1 MKTKYRIS
9 ILICQTL
16 MFLSALFL
24 FLMSF
29 VLQSDL
35 NRFNFINPIIAS
47 LDFIPL
53 LIIFFYLKKIKRD
66 DFCVKNKIILLLI
79 ILISTIITVLYSFY
93 FTLIFSFSSAMS
105 DLYYESTDNKK
116 NKEVIQKISKNE
128 SYGSFSHFP
137 LEIPNGAK
145 NYHILYSADIHG
157 EGVYYLRFST
167 DKKYIENVLNTN
179 KDKII
184 KKIPYSKIDN
194 YYKVLDSIFN
204 IPNNAKHNYTV
215 YLLKQK
221 QLDKGHASGI
231 MASDD
236 EIVFFYANYN
246 IEY

>member
-1 MKTKYRIS
+1 
-9 ILICQTL
+9 
-16 MFLSALFL
+16 
-24 FLMSF
+24 
-29 VLQSDL
+29 
-35 NRFNFINPIIAS
+35 
-47 LDFIPL
+47 
-53 LIIFFYLKKIKRD
+53 
-66 DFCVKNKIILLLI
+66 
-79 ILISTIITVLYSFY
+79 
-93 FTLIFSFSSAMS
+93 MS